1 MKWIGGENV
10 KPNTIEF
17 PKKKIQEII
26 FVTLR
31 KAQNFWL
38 GCRALTIK
46 EKLNKFYFIKTKHCC
61 LKGIIEKIN
70 TQATLWEK
78 IFGK

>member
-1 MKWIGGENV
+1 MDQGGEC
-10 KPNTIEF
+10 KTQYYTIF
-17 PKKKIQEII
+17 RKKKKEII

-70 TQATLWEK
+70 TQATLWEN

>member
-1 MKWIGGENV
+1 MDRGGEC
-10 KPNTIEF
+10 KTQYYRIS
-17 PKKKIQEII
+17 KKKKQEII